1 MIMDTFQGWY
11 KDGTEG
17 TYDYRSLSALY
28 MLLRVALVG
37 EYLFIIGLSQQSHD
51 DLKWFITGSFHVLLG
66 TFFLAVKP
74 YKKQWMNDVDGLI
87 LIFIG
92 LCCCMNRVKIYT
104 STH

>member
-28 MLLRVALVG
+28 MLLRVGLVG
-37 EYLFIIGLSQQSHD
+37 EVLTLYVIGLSPQSHG

-66 TFFLAVKP
+66 ISFLTVKP
-74 YKKQWMNDVDGLI
+74 YKKQWMNTVDGLI
-87 LIFIG
+87 LIFVG
-92 LCCCMNRVKIYT
+92 VSCCVDPFKF
-104 STH
+104 SWH